1 MTTERAIEAGT
12 KEDIVGR
19 RLMTAAIAAALL
31 LAAALPAAATHRPRQ
46 EHLEGDEPVS
56 QALAWSA
63 WSSAKDT
70 REDVVLGRSD
80 SFPDSLASGM
90 LQGKLAAPLLL
101 TPGNVLDPRV
111 RVELTRLEAKT
122 IHILGGESAISPTV
136 EQALVAQGYTV
147 KRYAGS
153 SRVGTALAVAKEHTD
168 FNEGAE
174 REAVLARAFGDG
186 SSGFADALGAGALS
200 AQWALP
206 MLLTPSNS
214 LDDSV
219 AKFLRDEEIER
230 VHLAGGTAALSA
242 AVEAQL
248 EAMGIEPVRIAGP
261 DRAATAVAMNGPRRI
276 DAPDVTTV
284 ILTEGYADAAW
295 ASGFA
300 AAFPAVRP
308 YRNADGSTPQGVG
321 PEWKP
326 VVLAQGSGLPAA
338 TTTFL
343 QSLPDDARLLC
354 APGVVRAACDLA
366 QEYIAS

>member
-1 MTTERAIEAGT
+1 
-12 KEDIVGR
+12 VGR
-19 RLMTAAIAAALL
+19 RMITAWIATGLL
-31 LAAALPAAATHRPRQ
+31 LAAAHPAAAAHRPDQ

-56 QALAWSA
+56 QALAWSG

-80 SFPDSLASGM
+80 AFPDSLASGM
-90 LQGKLAAPLLL
+90 LQGALAAPLLL

-111 RVELTRLEAKT
+111 RVELARLEAT
-122 IHILGGESAISPTV
+122 TVHILGGESAISATV
-136 EQALVAQGYTV
+136 EQSLTAQGYTV

-153 SRVGTALAVAKEHTD
+153 SRVGTALAVAKAHTD
-168 FNEGAE
+168 FNVGAD
-174 REAVLARAFGDG
+174 REAVLARAFGEG

-230 VHLAGGTAALSA
+230 VYLAGGTAALSA
-242 AVEAQL
+242 GVEAQL
-248 EAMGIEPVRIAGP
+248 TAMGIEVVRISGA
-261 DRAATAVAMNGPRRI
+261 DRAATAVAMVEPRRI
-276 DAPDVTTV
+276 GADDVTTV

-300 AAFPAVRP
+300 AAFPAVRQ
-308 YRNADGSTPQGVG
+308 YRNADGSTNPGVG

-326 VVLAQGSGLPAA
+326 IVLAQGATLPPATAA
-338 TTTFL
+338 FL
-343 QSLPDDARLLC
+343 QSVPDDTKLLC
-354 APGVVRAACDLA
+354 APGVTLAACDLA